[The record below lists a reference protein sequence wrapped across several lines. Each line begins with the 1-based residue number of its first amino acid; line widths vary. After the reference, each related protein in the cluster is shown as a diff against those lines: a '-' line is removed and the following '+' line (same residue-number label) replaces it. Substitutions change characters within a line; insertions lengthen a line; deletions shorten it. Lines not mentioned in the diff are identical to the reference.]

1 MGPGVGTNELGGS
14 SCGAHWHQCPCG
26 RKLTGM
32 AAASVCVLKVG
43 RSSPL
48 VSLGDSPR
56 QIDRSGLGS
65 YQITAFALGPGV

>member
-1 MGPGVGTNELGGS
+1 
-14 SCGAHWHQCPCG
+14 
-26 RKLTGM
+26 M

-65 YQITAFALGPGV
+65 YQITAFALGPGPHKILCALVKSEVSISPSP